1 MAAFAAGDPLASP
14 PHVNHLYPLEPVL
27 DDLVTSILVLLSVTI
42 YRPCVFQCEDEERA
56 LVATLRSTTVD
67 YSADTLRFHF
77 VRAPDSRCK
86 PVIILC
92 MRGKK

>member
-14 PHVNHLYPLEPVL
+14 PRVNHLYPLEPVL

-56 LVATLRSTTVD
+56 LVATLRSTT
-67 YSADTLRFHF
+67 AL
-77 VRAPDSRCK
+77 PRC
-86 PVIILC
+86 VFILSVHRT
-92 MRGKK
+92 RGANPS